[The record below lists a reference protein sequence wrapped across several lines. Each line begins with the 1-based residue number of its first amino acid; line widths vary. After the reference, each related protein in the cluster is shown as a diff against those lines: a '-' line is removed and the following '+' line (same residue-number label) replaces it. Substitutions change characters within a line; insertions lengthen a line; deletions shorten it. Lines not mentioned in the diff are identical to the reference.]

1 MKTLTN
7 EYKCIDSSD
16 NCANYAKLND
26 NGTVTVET
34 LYRYGKPAIKTYTK
48 NEFLAWREDIKRTEA
63 NESGLHVPEFVWNV
77 IKADFEVKESK

>member
-1 MKTLTN
+1 MRNANKKTNKGVEMKTLT
-7 EYKCIDSSD
+7 EQGYKLIDHS
-16 NCANYAKLND
+16 NHCANYAKLND

-63 NESGLHVPEFVWNV
+63 NETRNYNN
-77 IKADFEVKESK
+77 I